1 MKHLL
6 NGVAIA
12 ALLAIAAPVWAQ
24 GMAPSTSA
32 PAASMPSTTSAT
44 PPMHRHARA
53 HHATHGTHGMAHG
66 SAAVA
71 DSTTQLNRAELA
83 KVQAGDFS
91 GPTPTESAVST
102 RSPSRGHGRD
112 VRRANAPN

>member
-24 GMAPSTSA
+24 GTAPTA
-32 PAASMPSTTSAT
+32 PAASTPSTTSAT

-53 HHATHGTHGMAHG
+53 HHHASHATHGRMAHG
-66 SAAVA
+66 SPSVA
-71 DSTTQLNRAELA
+71 NQLNRAELSRLQTGA
-83 KVQAGDFS
+83 PPS
-91 GPTPTESAVST
+91 
-102 RSPSRGHGRD
+102 SPPAH
-112 VRRANAPN
+112 